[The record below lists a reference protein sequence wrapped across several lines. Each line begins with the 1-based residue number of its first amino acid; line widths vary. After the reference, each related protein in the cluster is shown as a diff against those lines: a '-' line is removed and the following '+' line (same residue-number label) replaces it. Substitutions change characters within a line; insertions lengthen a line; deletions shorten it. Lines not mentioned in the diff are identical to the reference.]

1 MDSSEIIGGRKV
13 LRYPMYYE
21 YVGYFCL
28 LVAGLGIFLATKADL
43 GFLWITA
50 IFGFAG
56 IFTVLARRNS
66 VVLYEA
72 Q

>member
-1 MDSSEIIGGRKV
+1 
-13 LRYPMYYE
+13 MYYE